1 MQRFITPVRL
11 DDFLAVSNGSVGIL
25 HVETNPHSLVHH
37 VKHVN
42 IGLIEDGSHLL
53 QALLTHLQ

>member
-1 MQRFITPVRL
+1 MTPIRL

-37 VKHVN
+37 VKHEN